1 MQHKNINIIV
11 FDLDETLGHFVQ
23 LGIFCDILEKY
34 YNKKL
39 TINEF
44 NEIMNIFPEFIR
56 PNILKILLYLKKKKQ
71 KNDCKKIII
80 YTNNQGPKEWAEKI
94 VQFFDQKLNYKLFD
108 QIIGAYKVN
117 NIIIEPSR
125 TSHNKTVNDLLE
137 SANIPKNANICFI
150 DDLYHPLMDNDKI
163 YYINVDP
170 YIYTIPFDVMAERY
184 YKEILKKI
192 DEINEI
198 DKSVFIKFIVKNSK
212 EYDFDVKKKS
222 ISAMNND
229 KENGK
234 EILSYLH
241 DFFKINKQKK
251 TKRLK
256 KKINFT
262 RKN

>member
-1 MQHKNINIIV
+1 MQNNKINIIV

-34 YNKKL
+34 NKRKL
-39 TINEF
+39 TTNEF
-44 NEIMNIFPEFIR
+44 NELMDIFPEFIR

-71 KNDCKKIII
+71 KTDCKKIII

-94 VQFFDQKLNYKLFD
+94 IQFFDQKLNYKLFD

-117 NIIIEPSR
+117 NKIIEPTR
-125 TSHNKTVNDLLE
+125 TTHDKTVEDLLDT
-137 SANIPKNANICFI
+137 ANIPKHANICFI
-150 DDLYHPLMDNDKI
+150 DDLYHPLMDNDNI

-184 YKEILKKI
+184 YNQNH
-192 DEINEI
+192 EINEI
-198 DKSVFIKFIVKNSK
+198 NKSEFIKFIVKHSK
-212 EYDFDVKKKS
+212 EYDFDIKKKT
-222 ISAMNND
+222 IIEFNND

-251 TKRLK
+251 TKRK
-256 KKINFT
+256 KNKKNNIN